1 MIGRKVKVS
10 RDIQKIFRWHDKLSI
25 SCTYW
30 CRLYSQVLHKVVDL
44 PLRPLFMPNDI
55 LFPITVTHSPVE
67 FSKQVLFERS
77 TTFPVFRCP
86 CPNLILKHVACTE
99 TFQNLW
105 GITLKKQNELHW
117 AFFTE
122 RGTIS
127 NKSGCCFKETWGRF
141 PLSFFVASSTKP
153 WLFFQPTLW
162 TQHCDEREIENWT

>member
-117 AFFTE
+117 AFSQKGEQSQIKAGVVLRRHGAVSRCLFLW
-122 RGTIS
+122 RAAP
-127 NKSGCCFKETWGRF
+127 NHGCF
-141 PLSFFVASSTKP
+141 SSP
-153 WLFFQPTLW
+153 
-162 TQHCDEREIENWT
+162 HCEHSIVMREK